1 MSSNLHSYRS
11 PVGELAVEATGG
23 VISALSIG
31 VKGGDGTVI
40 EAPFAALFKVFDRY
54 FEGERIDFSGV
65 EVALRGTPFQRRLWQ
80 ALREIPYGEVVTYG
94 ELAANIFV
102 TGGARA
108 VAGACAKNPVP
119 IIIPCHRVVAAGGA
133 IGGYSAGRGV
143 EVKRRLLSLESKREG
158 VVI

>member
-11 PVGELAVEATGG
+11 PVGELVVEAEGG

-31 VKGGDGTVI
+31 GAPSKSADEVTD
-40 EAPFAALFKVFDRY
+40 APFIGLFKIFDRY
-54 FEGERIDFSGV
+54 FEGERLDFSGV
-65 EVALRGTPFQRRLWQ
+65 DVALRGTPFQRRLWQ

-94 ELAANIFV
+94 ELAAKIFV

-108 VAGACAKNPVP
+108 VAGACAKNPLP
-119 IIIPCHRVVAAGGA
+119 IIIPCHRVVASGGA
-133 IGGYSAGRGV
+133 IGGYSAGTGV
-143 EVKRRLLSLESKREG
+143 EVKRRLLDLEG